1 MILEKYPQVRQLFG
15 KDPVTFKITAAIF
28 ALQLV
33 IAAILGSLGL
43 SYWWLSLLM
52 AICVGAFANHANF
65 VIIHDAIHNCVFASP
80 LANKWTAIL
89 ADLPNAFPTA
99 MGFRC
104 YHIKHHSHL
113 SAYDYDADIPNRGRS
128 NGSATTPR
136 PRPLGSSSSPRSS
149 LRACRVSRARCR
161 SGEPGPIQYR
171 RHRRLRSFRAWTFG
185 PNALLY
191 LFFSFWFSV
200 GGLHPLSA
208 RWLQEHFAFGP
219 DQGTFDYYG
228 PLNTLAL
235 NIGYHNEHHDFHEIP
250 WNRLPELKAMAPEF
264 YDDLRCH
271 RSWVGAARHLHLR
284 SDLFARHAVG
294 KCYAGGGARGPHR
307 RAGGVAHVSGRKNGS
322 ASTLRPASS
331 EKAISSTSCRA
342 CII

>member
-1 MILEKYPQVRQLFG
+1 MNGISVTANGADRSHVERRKLILEKYPQVRELFG

-28 ALQLV
+28 VGQLV

-43 SYWWLSLLM
+43 SYWWLSLVM

-65 VIIHDAIHNCVFASP
+65 VIIHDAIHNCVFDSP

-113 SAYDYDADIPNRGRS
+113 SAYDYDADIPSRWEVEWVCN
-128 NGSATTPR
+128 SAWRKAVWLFFFPAIQLAR
-136 PRPLGSSSSPRSS
+136 L
-149 LRACRVSRARCR
+149 SRLK
-161 SGEPGPIQYR
+161 GTVQIWGT
-171 RHRRLRSFRAWTFG
+171 WTYVNIGVIALFDLFVLWAFG
-185 PNALLY
+185 WNALLY

-219 DQGTFDYYG
+219 NQGTFDYYG
-228 PLNTLAL
+228 SLNKLAL

-250 WNRLPELKAMAPEF
+250 WNRLPELKTMAPEF
-264 YDDLRCH
+264 YDELRCH
-271 RSWVGAARHLHLR
+271 RSWFALLVTFIFDPTYSLGTRSENVTQAAR
-284 SDLFARHAVG
+284 DAHAL
-294 KCYAGGGARGPHR
+294 
-307 RAGGVAHVSGRKNGS
+307 S
-322 ASTLRPASS
+322 PA
-331 EKAISSTSCRA
+331 E
-342 CII
+342 

>member
-1 MILEKYPQVRQLFG
+1 
-15 KDPVTFKITAAIF
+15 
-28 ALQLV
+28 
-33 IAAILGSLGL
+33 
-43 SYWWLSLLM
+43 M

-65 VIIHDAIHNCVFASP
+65 VIIHDAIHNCVFDSP

-113 SAYDYDADIPNRGRS
+113 SAYDYDADIPSRWEVEWVGN
-128 NGSATTPR
+128 SAWRKAVWLFFFPAIQLAR
-136 PRPLGSSSSPRSS
+136 L
-149 LRACRVSRARCR
+149 SRLK
-161 SGEPGPIQYR
+161 GTVPIWGT
-171 RHRRLRSFRAWTFG
+171 WTYVNIGVIALFDLFVLWAFG

-271 RSWVGAARHLHLR
+271 RSWFALLVTFIFDPTYSLGTRSENVTQAAGREAHI
-284 SDLFARHAVG
+284 
-294 KCYAGGGARGPHR
+294 
-307 RAGGVAHVSGRKNGS
+307 VA
-322 ASTLRPASS
+322 PA
-331 EKAISSTSCRA
+331 E
-342 CII
+342 

>member
-1 MILEKYPQVRQLFG
+1 MNGISVTAQGVDRSHVERRQQILQKYPHVRELFG

-28 ALQLV
+28 AGQFL
-33 IAAILGSLGL
+33 IAAWLGWLGL
-43 SYWWLSLLM
+43 SYWWLSLIL

-65 VIIHDAIHNCVFASP
+65 VVIHDAIHNCVFDNP

-113 SAYDYDADIPNRGRS
+113 SAYDYDADIPSQWEVEWVGNSTWRKAVWLFGFPAIQLAR
-128 NGSATTPR
+128 
-136 PRPLGSSSSPRSS
+136 L
-149 LRACRVSRARCR
+149 SRLK
-161 SGEPGPIQYR
+161 GTVPIMGK
-171 RHRRLRSFRAWTFG
+171 WTYINIAVIAAFDLFMLWAFG
-185 PNALLY
+185 ANALLY

-228 PLNTLAL
+228 PLNKLAL

-250 WNRLPELKAMAPEF
+250 WSRLPALKAMAPEF

-271 RSWVGAARHLHLR
+271 RSWLALLVTFVFDPTWSLGTRSENVVQAAP
-284 SDLFARHAVG
+284 S
-294 KCYAGGGARGPHR
+294 
-307 RAGGVAHVSGRKNGS
+307 VA
-322 ASTLRPASS
+322 AAA
-331 EKAISSTSCRA
+331 E
-342 CII
+342 

>member
-1 MILEKYPQVRQLFG
+1 MNGISVTAQGVDRSHVERRQQILQKYPQVRELFG

-28 ALQLV
+28 AGQFL
-33 IAAILGSLGL
+33 IAAWMGSLGL
-43 SYWWLSLLM
+43 SYWWLSLIL

-65 VIIHDAIHNCVFASP
+65 VVIHDAIHNCVFDNP

-113 SAYDYDADIPNRGRS
+113 SAYDYDADIPSQWEVEWVGNSTWRKAVWLFGFPAIQLAR
-128 NGSATTPR
+128 
-136 PRPLGSSSSPRSS
+136 L
-149 LRACRVSRARCR
+149 SRLK
-161 SGEPGPIQYR
+161 GTVPIMGK
-171 RHRRLRSFRAWTFG
+171 WTYINIAVIVAFDLFMLWAFG

-191 LFFSFWFSV
+191 LFLSFWFSV

-228 PLNTLAL
+228 PLNKVAL

-250 WNRLPELKAMAPEF
+250 WTRLPALKAMAPEF

-271 RSWVGAARHLHLR
+271 RSWLALLVTFVFDPTWSLGTRSENVVQAGAP
-284 SDLFARHAVG
+284 V
-294 KCYAGGGARGPHR
+294 
-307 RAGGVAHVSGRKNGS
+307 
-322 ASTLRPASS
+322 PAAA
-331 EKAISSTSCRA
+331 E
-342 CII
+342 

>member
-1 MILEKYPQVRQLFG
+1 MNGISVTANGADRTHVERRKMILQKYPQVRELFG
-15 KDPVTFKITAAIF
+15 KDLLTFKITAAIF
-28 ALQLV
+28 VGQLV
-33 IAAILGSLGL
+33 IAAILGWLGL
-43 SYWWLSLLM
+43 SYWWLSLVM

-65 VIIHDAIHNCVFASP
+65 VIIHDAIHNCVFDSP

-113 SAYDYDADIPNRGRS
+113 SAYDYDADIPSRWEVEWVGN
-128 NGSATTPR
+128 SAWRKAVWIFFFPVIQLAR
-136 PRPLGSSSSPRSS
+136 L
-149 LRACRVSRARCR
+149 SRLK
-161 SGEPGPIQYR
+161 GTVPIWGT
-171 RHRRLRSFRAWTFG
+171 WTYINIAVIALFDLFVLLAFG

-228 PLNTLAL
+228 PLNKLAL

-271 RSWVGAARHLHLR
+271 RSWTALLVTFILDPTYSLGTRSENVTQAAR
-284 SDLFARHAVG
+284 DAHAL
-294 KCYAGGGARGPHR
+294 
-307 RAGGVAHVSGRKNGS
+307 S
-322 ASTLRPASS
+322 PA
-331 EKAISSTSCRA
+331 E
-342 CII
+342 